1 MNQFKINEVKLND
14 KYFFKRRELVKQYI
28 KEFDIDRL
36 MHTFRINAG
45 MESKAMPLGG
55 WEAEYCG
62 LRGHFVGHFLSACSQ
77 FAFSDGDDEL
87 KEKANI
93 IVDIFKECAKI
104 NGYLSAF
111 EENVI
116 DTLELEEDRNVWA
129 PYYTLHKILQGLVD
143 TYKYIGNEKALTIAE
158 KLVNYIYNRFSKLSY
173 WKIDNILRPVKLNPK
188 NEFGGIGDVLYSIYE
203 INKDE
208 NTLELAKIFDRE
220 YFTGNLE
227 KGLDLLDN
235 LHANTHIPMITAA
248 MHRYNIT
255 KEERFKTAV
264 ENFYEFLL
272 GRTFANG
279 SSSSKASI
287 FIEGRCSQKAEHWG
301 KYNDLTDKLTGGES
315 ESCCGHNTEKVAE
328 DLFIWTNDIK
338 YLDHI
343 EILKYNSVLNS
354 ASSKTGLSQYHQPMG
369 TGAKKIFSTLYETF
383 WCCTGSGIEA
393 MSEVQKNI
401 YFKDQNSL
409 LINLFVESQVYWKE
423 KNITIIQ
430 HTDYPNS
437 LKTSFII
444 ETEIEK
450 QCNFIFK
457 EHNVKEIRINDK
469 TVEGIRKNG
478 FIIIEGTFK
487 NNDVINIDIESN
499 LHLVPLLGSDEV
511 VAIMYGPILLAEI
524 GDEEYIGEI
533 TNENINSILT
543 QTNHEELT
551 FSVVNDPNIKFI
563 PLFRVED
570 EKYTVYINNKNS
582 KNNKRNFKEAEDG
595 SGAYVIQ
602 SEDS

>member
-1 MNQFKINEVKLND
+1 MEQFKINEVKLND
-14 KYFFKRRELVKQYI
+14 KYFYIRRELVKQYI

-36 MHTFRINAG
+36 MHTFRKNAG
-45 MESKAMPLGG
+45 IESTVIPLGG
-55 WEAEYCG
+55 WEAEDCG

-87 KEKANI
+87 KAKANI
-93 IVDIFKECAKI
+93 IVNILEECAKP

-111 EENVI
+111 EENVM

-143 TYKYIGNEKALTIAE
+143 AYEYIGNLKALELAE
-158 KLVNYIYNRFSKLSY
+158 NLVKYIYNRFSKLSY
-173 WKIDNILRPVKLNPK
+173 WKIDNILRPVRLNPK

-203 INKDE
+203 INKNE
-208 NTLELAKIFDRE
+208 KTLELAKLFDRE
-220 YFTGNLE
+220 YFTGNLS

-235 LHANTHIPMITAA
+235 LHANTYLPMITSAI
-248 MHRYNIT
+248 HRYNIT
-255 KEERFKTAV
+255 KEEEFKTAA

-287 FIEGRCSQKAEHWG
+287 FIEGKCSQKAEHWS
-301 KYNDLTDKLTGGES
+301 KYNNLTDKLTGGES
-315 ESCCGHNTEKVAE
+315 ESCCGHNTEKISE
-328 DLFIWTNDIK
+328 DFFKWTNDIK

-383 WCCTGSGIEA
+383 WCCTASGIEA

-401 YFKDQNSL
+401 YFKDKNSL

-423 KNITIIQ
+423 NNITITQ

-437 LKTSFII
+437 LKTSFVIT
-444 ETEIEK
+444 TERTEF
-450 QCNFIFK
+450 CEFIFK
-457 EHNVKEIRINDK
+457 DHNVNKISINGK
-469 TVEGIRKNG
+469 LVEGIRKNG
-478 FIIIEGTFK
+478 FIIIESTFK
-487 NNDVINIDIESN
+487 NNDVINIDIGSK
-499 LHLVPLLGSDEV
+499 LHLVPLLGSNDV
-511 VAIMYGPILLAEI
+511 VAIMYGSILLAEI
-524 GDEEYIGEI
+524 GNEEYIGKI
-533 TNENINSILT
+533 TNENINSILAK
-543 QTNHEELT
+543 TNDEELT
-551 FSVVNDPNIKFI
+551 FSVVDNLSIKFI

-570 EKYTVYINNKNS
+570 EEYTVYINNKKS
-582 KNNKRNFKEAEDG
+582 EDSKRNFSKAEDG

-602 SEDS
+602 S

>member
-1 MNQFKINEVKLND
+1 MEQFKMNEVKLGD
-14 KYFFKRRELVKQYI
+14 KYFRSRRELVKQYI
-28 KEFDIDRL
+28 KEFDINRL
-36 MHTFRINAG
+36 MHTLRKNAG
-45 MESKAMPLGG
+45 IESTAVPLGG
-55 WEAEYCG
+55 WEAEDCS

-87 KEKANI
+87 KEKANV
-93 IVDIFKECAKI
+93 IVDIFEECAKP

-111 EENVI
+111 EENVM

-143 TYKYIGNEKALTIAE
+143 AYEFIGNEKAL
-158 KLVNYIYNRFSKLSY
+158 KLVENLANYIYNRFSKLSY
-173 WKIDNILRPVKLNPK
+173 WKIDNILRPVRLNPK

-208 NTLELAKIFDRE
+208 KILELAKLFDRE

-235 LHANTHIPMITAA
+235 LHANTHLPMITAA

-279 SSSSKASI
+279 SSSSKASL

-301 KYNDLTDKLTGGES
+301 KYSDLTDKLTGGES
-315 ESCCGHNTEKVAE
+315 ESCCSHNTEKIAE
-328 DLFIWTNDIK
+328 DFFKWTNDIK

-401 YFKDQNSL
+401 YFKDKDSL
-409 LINLFVESQVYWKE
+409 LINLFVESKVNWIE
-423 KNITIIQ
+423 KNMTITQ

-437 LKTSFII
+437 LKASFTITA
-444 ETEIEK
+444 ERPK
-450 QCNFIFK
+450 FCKFIFK
-457 EHNVKEIRINDK
+457 EHNVKKISINDK
-469 TVEGIRKNG
+469 SVEIIKKDG
-478 FIIIEGTFK
+478 FIIIEYTFN
-487 NNDVINIDIESN
+487 NNDIINVEIEAK
-499 LHLVPLLGSDEV
+499 LHLVPLLGCDGV
-511 VAIMYGPILLAEI
+511 VAIMYGPILLAEL
-524 GDEEYIGEI
+524 GSEEYIGEI
-533 TNENINSILT
+533 NNENINLVLSK
-543 QTNHEELT
+543 TNDEELT
-551 FSVVNDPNIKFI
+551 FSVINNSSIKFI

-570 EKYTVYINNKNS
+570 EKYTVYINNKKIRNI
-582 KNNKRNFKEAEDG
+582 KRNFSKAEDG

-602 SEDS
+602 S

>member
-1 MNQFKINEVKLND
+1 MEQFEINEVKLSD
-14 KYFFKRRELVKQYI
+14 KYFGSRRELVKQYI

-36 MHTFRINAG
+36 MHTFRKNAG
-45 MESKAMPLGG
+45 IESTAIPLGG
-55 WEAEYCG
+55 WEAEDCG
-62 LRGHFVGHFLSACSQ
+62 LRGHFVGHFLSACSK
-77 FAFSDGDDEL
+77 FAFSDVDDEL
-87 KEKANI
+87 KEKVNI
-93 IVDIFKECAKI
+93 IVDIFEECAKP

-111 EENVI
+111 EESVM
-116 DTLELEEDRNVWA
+116 DTLEFEEDRNVWA

-143 TYKYIGNEKALTIAE
+143 TYKYIGNEKALRLAE
-158 KLVNYIYNRFSKLSY
+158 NLVNYIYNRFSKLSY
-173 WKIDNILRPVKLNPK
+173 WKIDNILRPVRLNPK

-208 NTLELAKIFDRE
+208 KTLELAKLFDRE

-227 KGLDLLDN
+227 KELDLLDN
-235 LHANTHIPMITAA
+235 LHANTHLPMITAA

-255 KEERFKTAV
+255 KEESFKTAV

-315 ESCCGHNTEKVAE
+315 ESCCGHNTEKIAE
-328 DLFIWTNDIK
+328 DFFKWTNDIK

-369 TGAKKIFSTLYETF
+369 TGAKKLFSTLYETF
-383 WCCTGSGIEA
+383 WCCTASGIEA

-401 YFKDQNSL
+401 YFKDQDSL

-430 HTDYPNS
+430 HTDYPDS

-444 ETEIEK
+444 TTEKPE
-450 QCNFIFK
+450 QCKFIFK
-457 EHNVKEIRINDK
+457 DHNVSEIRINDK
-469 TVEGIRKNG
+469 VVDGIRKDG
-478 FIIIEGTFK
+478 FIIIDGTFK
-487 NNDVINIDIESN
+487 NDDVINIDIESK
-499 LHLVPLLGSDEV
+499 LHLVPLLGSDDV

-524 GDEEYIGEI
+524 GSEEYIGEI
-533 TNENINSILT
+533 TNENINLILT
-543 QTNHEELT
+543 KTNDEELT
-551 FSVVNDPNIKFI
+551 FSVVNNPSIKFI
-563 PLFRVED
+563 PLFRVEE
-570 EKYTVYINNKNS
+570 EKYTVYINNKKS
-582 KNNKRNFKEAEDG
+582 KYSKRNFSKAEDG
-595 SGAYVIQ
+595 SGAYVT
-602 SEDS
+602 ET

>member
-1 MNQFKINEVKLND
+1 MKQFEINEVKLND
-14 KYFFKRRELVKQYI
+14 KYFFYRKELVKQYI

-36 MHTFRINAG
+36 MHTFRKTAG
-45 MESKAMPLGG
+45 IESTALPLGG
-55 WEAEYCG
+55 WEAEDCG
-62 LRGHFVGHFLSACSQ
+62 LRGHFVGHFLSTCSQ
-77 FAFSDGDDEL
+77 FAFGDNDETL
-87 KEKANI
+87 KEKANV
-93 IVDIFKECAKI
+93 IVNILGECAKS

-111 EENVI
+111 EESVM
-116 DTLELEEDRNVWA
+116 DTLEFEEDRNVWA

-143 TYKYIGNEKALTIAE
+143 AYKYIGNEKVLRLAE
-158 KLVNYIYNRFSKLSY
+158 NLVNYIYNRFSKLSY
-173 WKIDNILRPVKLNPK
+173 WKIDNILRPVRLNPK
-188 NEFGGIGDVLYSIYE
+188 NEFGGIGDVLYSMYE

-208 NTLELAKIFDRE
+208 KTLELAKLFDRE

-235 LHANTHIPMITAA
+235 LHANTHLPMITAA

-255 KEERFKTAV
+255 KEESFKIGV

-279 SSSSKASI
+279 SSSSKASL

-315 ESCCGHNTEKVAE
+315 ESCCGHNTEKIAE
-328 DLFIWTNDIK
+328 DFFKWTNDIK

-369 TGAKKIFSTLYETF
+369 TGAKKLFSTLYETF
-383 WCCTGSGIEA
+383 WCCTASGIEA
-393 MSEVQKNI
+393 MSEIQKNI
-401 YFKDQNSL
+401 YFKDQDSL

-423 KNITIIQ
+423 KDITIIQ

-444 ETEIEK
+444 TTERAE
-450 QCNFIFK
+450 QCKLIFK
-457 EHNVKEIRINDK
+457 DNNVSEIRINDK
-469 TVEGIRKNG
+469 AVDGIRKDG
-478 FIIIEGTFK
+478 FIIIDGTFK
-487 NNDVINIDIESN
+487 NNYVINIDIESK
-499 LHLVPLLGSDEV
+499 LHLVPLLGSGDV

-524 GDEEYIGEI
+524 GSEEYIGEI

-543 QTNHEELT
+543 KTNDEELT
-551 FSVVNDPNIKFI
+551 FSVVNNRSIKFI

-570 EKYTVYINNKNS
+570 EKYTVYINNKES
-582 KNNKRNFKEAEDG
+582 KDSKRNFSKAEDG
-595 SGAYVIQ
+595 SGAYVT
-602 SEDS
+602 ET